1 MTSYPNA
8 SLNGSGPVYTTGNQ
22 SEDYKFGQ
30 NDGELLYFMD
40 YKNVRIVILVSYLST
55 FLFGVLGNSLVLY
68 IISYFS
74 KVRTKSVANYYIWNL
89 SLADLLFCFALPFF
103 AFSTFTQHWPFGT
116 VCCKLAYLLRDMNRF
131 TSVFTL
137 CALSID
143 R

>member
-1 MTSYPNA
+1 MTSLVNKSDVSA
-8 SLNGSGPVYTTGNQ
+8 ALANGSETFKYNQ
-22 SEDYKFGQ
+22 NG
-30 NDGELLYFMD
+30 GEMYDFME
-40 YKNVRIVILVSYLST
+40 YNNIRTVILVSYLST
-55 FLFGVLGNSLVLY
+55 FLFGVLGNGLVLY

-89 SLADLLFCFALPFF
+89 SLADLLFCFALPLF
-103 AFSTFTQHWPFGT
+103 AFSTFTRHWPFGT
-116 VCCKLAYLLRDMNRF
+116 FFCRLAYLLRDMNRF